1 MKQIRQ
7 WLLIVLLSVFG
18 AMSALAQSTATLSGV
33 VTDPSGAVVSGA
45 QVKVISLATGLTRE
59 LVTDGAGVYSAPS
72 LQPGDYSVQVTSAG
86 FSQFTVQKVTLDVDQ
101 RMTINAKL
109 SVTSAGE
116 VVDVQSGASQVETTS
131 MTVGQVIDRQ
141 TVQDIPLNGR
151 HFLDLTVLTPGGV
164 TAPTAG
170 SLTAT
175 SRGLG
180 ANSFITSGN
189 REDSVNFQVNG
200 INLND
205 MSQNQITFQP
215 SINTTSE
222 VKIDNS
228 TFSAEYGRSSGSI
241 VNVSTKSGTNKF
253 HGEAFDYFRN
263 EALDARNYF
272 NRSFSAP
279 TGLPLAGATGDKAPL
294 KRNNF
299 GGAVGGPIWKN
310 KTFFYASYEGLR
322 QHQGLLQNGTVFSP
336 QQRLN
341 IAAAGKPAANA
352 LLALVPAGNSG
363 NNYVAFT
370 PGPVQIDQFTGDVLQ
385 VFNTK
390 DQLHGFYAYQ
400 ADKRTEP
407 NLQGN
412 SIPGFGDHRVGH
424 RQILTL
430 NETHVFS
437 PSVVNEA
444 RLGFN
449 RIAITFTPNAL
460 LNPATYHIADGV
472 NAPIGIPQITV
483 SDLNLNFGGPSGFA
497 QGRVDNYIVF
507 SDTATVLKGK
517 NTIKFG
523 GEYRRFIGNSFASD
537 TGTMTYATSMLTTD
551 NFEQD
556 LVTGFGINPQTV
568 TSRIFIN
575 AQGYFIQDNYK
586 LTPSLTLEGGFRFEW
601 NGTPTEGA
609 NRMIIFDPAQ
619 PWLVQTR
626 TNGYGGIYKQN
637 YNFEP
642 RVGFA
647 YDVFGNQHTVLRG
660 GYAYLSDQ
668 PVSGTATNLTT
679 NPPLSNPVTYTTSK
693 TIPTIPVSSL
703 YASAAAAG
711 VAIASTNLN
720 FKNAYTEAY
729 NFNIQQQLPHGI
741 VTSIYYVGSVGKHL
755 RARTNQNQPIGGNA
769 AVRPYL
775 KLASNSPIDP
785 GLGIALNIPEA
796 NNVGSSNYNAMWVTA
811 TKSFSS
817 GLSFNVNY
825 NYSKSL
831 DTNSLGSQG
840 GYTFQDSTNPG
851 NNYGPSDFDTRN
863 RIAANAIY
871 NFPFHKNRFVDGFQL
886 STIFQYQT
894 GNPLTLTYNTSS
906 WTGVAG
912 VIRPNI
918 VGPVAT
924 KKVQAGATTNV
935 NFIQS
940 TVCPI
945 GTTLAVPAGC
955 SFQNPAITV
964 AGVTTFTGI
973 GNMSRGMIYGPGF
986 ADLDV
991 SGGKDTKIT
1000 EFLTFK
1006 LRVDAFDIFN
1016 HPNFGQPA
1024 GNTAS
1029 LSNFGQ
1035 ISSTRFAI
1043 SDGGSSRQLQLSGKF
1058 VF

>member
-1 MKQIRQ
+1 
-7 WLLIVLLSVFG
+7 
-18 AMSALAQSTATLSGV
+18 
-33 VTDPSGAVVSGA
+33 
-45 QVKVISLATGLTRE
+45 
-59 LVTDGAGVYSAPS
+59 
-72 LQPGDYSVQVTSAG
+72 
-86 FSQFTVQKVTLDVDQ
+86 
-101 RMTINAKL
+101 
-109 SVTSAGE
+109 
-116 VVDVQSGASQVETTS
+116 
-131 MTVGQVIDRQ
+131 
-141 TVQDIPLNGR
+141 
-151 HFLDLTVLTPGGV
+151 
-164 TAPTAG
+164 
-170 SLTAT
+170 
-175 SRGLG
+175 
-180 ANSFITSGN
+180 
-189 REDSVNFQVNG
+189 VNFQVNG

-272 NRSFSAP
+272 NRSFSAA
-279 TGLPLAGATGDKAPL
+279 TGLPLVAPTGDKAPL

-299 GGAVGGPIWKN
+299 GGAVGGPIWKD
-310 KTFFYASYEGLR
+310 KTFFFASYEGLR
-322 QHQGLLQNGTVFSP
+322 QHQGLLQNGTVFST
-336 QQRLN
+336 QARQN
-341 IAAAGKPAANA
+341 IVSVGSPAANA
-352 LLALVPAGNSG
+352 LLALVPVANSG

-460 LNPATYHIADGV
+460 LNPVNYHIFDGV

-483 SDLNLNFGGPSGFA
+483 SDISLNFGGPSGFA

-537 TGTMTYATSMLTTD
+537 TGTMTYATSKLTTD

-586 LTPSLTLEGGFRFEW
+586 LTPGLTLEGGLRFEW

-609 NRMIIFDPAQ
+609 NRMIIFDPTQ

-647 YDVFGNQHTVLRG
+647 YDVFANQHTVLRG

-679 NPPLSNPVTYTTSK
+679 NPPLSNPVSYTTSG

-703 YASAAAAG
+703 YTSAAAAG
-711 VAIASTNLN
+711 VAIASTNLH
-720 FKNAYTEAY
+720 FKNAYTET
-729 NFNIQQQLPHGI
+729 FNLNVQQQLPWGI
-741 VTSIYYVGSVGKHL
+741 VSSIGYYGSVGRHL
-755 RARTNQNQPIGGNA
+755 RARTNQNQPIGGNSA
-769 AVRPYL
+769 NRPYL

-796 NNVGSSNYNAMWVTA
+796 NSVGSSNYNAMWVTA
-811 TKSFSS
+811 QKTFSK
-817 GLSFNVNY
+817 GLSFNMNY

-863 RIAANAIY
+863 RYALNAIY
-871 NFPFHKNRFVDGFQL
+871 NFPWTKNRWVAGYQL

-894 GNPLTLTYNTSS
+894 GNPVNLTYANSNYTGLTGSS
-906 WTGVAG
+906 A
-912 VIRPNI
+912 VIRPNL
-918 VGPVAT
+918 VGPIVT
-924 KKVQAGATTNV
+924 KKAQAAATTNV
-935 NFIQS
+935 GFIQS
-940 TVCPI
+940 TVCAI
-945 GTTLAVPAGC
+945 GPTLAVPAGC
-955 SFQNPAITV
+955 SFQNPATV
-964 AGVTTFTGI
+964 NSAGVFTYTGL
-973 GNMSRGMIYGPGF
+973 GTMSRNMIFGPGF
-986 ADLDV
+986 ADLDL

-1016 HPNFGQPA
+1016 HPNFGQPS
-1024 GNTAS
+1024 GSTTS
-1029 LSNFGQ
+1029 SSFGQ